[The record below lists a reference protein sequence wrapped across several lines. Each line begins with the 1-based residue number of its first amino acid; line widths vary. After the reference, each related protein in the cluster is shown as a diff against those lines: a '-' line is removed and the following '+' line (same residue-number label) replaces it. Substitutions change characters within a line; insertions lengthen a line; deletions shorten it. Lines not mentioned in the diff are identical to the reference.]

1 MVDKAN
7 PRAERLRSAL
17 RENLKRRKDQTRE
30 RAQTRPN
37 PPDEADPR
45 RNSAPIADDHDRD
58 G

>member
-7 PRAERLRSAL
+7 PRADRLRSAL

-30 RAQTRPN
+30 RAQTRSN
-37 PPDEADPR
+37 PQDEADPR